1 MPFRSQET
9 LQLWVDEFDRQR
21 PPHTG
26 AVDVLRHDGESGDDT
41 GLVIVRLGNAST
53 EVYLQPVAP
62 GEPAYEVVF
71 GAREHDF
78 ALDAAG
84 VQSLSDDLAL
94 AAALCTFLERKSREH
109 LAEHRRE

>member
-9 LQLWVDEFDRQR
+9 LERWVQEFLEEG
-21 PPHTG
+21 PPLPG
-26 AVDVLRHDGESGDDT
+26 VIDVLRHDGEAGDDT
-41 GLVIVRLGNAST
+41 GLVIVRLRNATT

-62 GEPAYEVVF
+62 GEPPYEVVF

-78 ALDAAG
+78 SLRAQG
-84 VQSLSDDLAL
+84 VQALADDLAL

-109 LAEHRRE
+109 LARQ